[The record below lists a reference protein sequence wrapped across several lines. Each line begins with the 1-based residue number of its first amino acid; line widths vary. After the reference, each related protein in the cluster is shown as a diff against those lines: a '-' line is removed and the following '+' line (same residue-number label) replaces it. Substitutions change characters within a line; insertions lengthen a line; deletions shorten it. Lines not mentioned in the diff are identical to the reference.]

1 MDKEGLKDR
10 NRRAFL
16 VSASAIAASGL
27 ALADSVSILGQAG
40 SQSGAQPGTT
50 NGPASFQLITA
61 ETILNDVK
69 VLQGA
74 PGNNNLITESAFT
87 VVLTTETAHSAK
99 EFEWHE
105 GRDHILQV
113 IDGTTVYELGGTPRG
128 AHSTKS
134 GEWLAP
140 ASDGAA
146 IVTLHKGDML
156 IIPRGMPHK
165 RSTTGS
171 VTFTLIS
178 PSGSTKG

>member
-1 MDKEGLKDR
+1 MNEQGLKR
-10 NRRAFL
+10 PNRRAFL
-16 VSASAIAASGL
+16 VSASAVATVGL
-27 ALADSVSILGQAG
+27 GMADCAQVMAQAG
-40 SQSGAQPGTT
+40 VQSGATA
-50 NGPASFQLITA
+50 GPATFQLITA

-69 VLQGA
+69 ALQAA
-74 PGNNNLITESAFT
+74 PGNNNLVTQNAFS

-113 IDGTTVYELGGTPRG
+113 IDGTTDYELGGTPRE
-128 AHSTKS
+128 AHSPKP

-146 IVTLHKGDML
+146 ALTLHKGDML
-156 IIPRGMPHK
+156 IIPRGTPHK
-165 RSTTGS
+165 RSTTTS

-178 PSGSTKG
+178 PSGVAKG